1 MAAQTYYLK
10 TGVIK
15 IGDHFSF
22 VDGEALFEVMEKAAK
37 KRRMTLGKRSLP
49 GKFTFPFAIFPARLS
64 KSGMVKDGRSNGVR
78 EIHCTDRNSFPQRK
92 SLL

>member
-22 VDGEALFEVMEKAAK
+22 VDGETLFEVMEKAAK
-37 KRRMTLGKRSLP
+37 KAAHDTGKTEFAGEIYISIRDLSSE
-49 GKFTFPFAIFPARLS
+49 TF
-64 KSGMVKDGRSNGVR
+64 KKWDG
-78 EIHCTDRNSFPQRK
+78 EEWK
-92 SLL
+92 E